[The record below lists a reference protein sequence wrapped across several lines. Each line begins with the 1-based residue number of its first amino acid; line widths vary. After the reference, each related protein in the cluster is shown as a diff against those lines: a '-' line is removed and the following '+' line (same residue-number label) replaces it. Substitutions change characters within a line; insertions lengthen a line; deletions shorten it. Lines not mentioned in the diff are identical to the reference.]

1 MAIKKAASK
10 KRSTSKKT
18 RKAPG
23 VAARAKTIR
32 KKGAATVA
40 KAGSAMKKRVAK
52 VAKKASAAAA
62 NPKRTVRRA
71 AANVHKTATR
81 ARDIGETV
89 VTAGELIQQT
99 ADFVDTV
106 AQRSATRSKARR
118 KR

>member
-1 MAIKKAASK
+1 M
-10 KRSTSKKT
+10 
-18 RKAPG
+18 
-23 VAARAKTIR
+23 AARAKTIR
-32 KKGAATVA
+32 KKGAATAA
-40 KAGSAMKKRVAK
+40 KAVSAVKKRAAK
-52 VAKKASAAAA
+52 VVKKAGAAAA

-99 ADFVDTV
+99 ADFVDAV
-106 AQRSATRSKARR
+106 AKRSTTRSNARR